1 MFPIFK
7 LPFKY
12 FSKISLEIFPLLFPH
27 YLAETKL
34 GVPLLTMIRFDP
46 HLQDILE
53 LDFAKKGLNG
63 KYFCFSNL
71 GSFEDYDIE
80 Y

>member
-1 MFPIFK
+1 MFRKIFLQI
-7 LPFKY
+7 LPKVFLKI
-12 FSKISLEIFPLLFPH
+12 FSVLFLH

-46 HLQDILE
+46 NLQDILE
-53 LDFAKKGLNG
+53 LDFAKRGFKENIFQIISLE
-63 KYFCFSNL
+63 
-71 GSFEDYDIE
+71 SFEDYDIE

>member
-1 MFPIFK
+1 MFQKIFLQI
-7 LPFKY
+7 LPKVFLKI
-12 FSKISLEIFPLLFPH
+12 FSVLFLH

-46 HLQDILE
+46 NLQDILE
-53 LDFAKKGLNG
+53 LDFAKRGFKENIFQLI
-63 KYFCFSNL
+63 SL
-71 GSFEDYDIE
+71 RSFEDYDIE

>member
-1 MFPIFK
+1 MVQKIFLQI
-7 LPFKY
+7 LPKVFLKI
-12 FSKISLEIFPLLFPH
+12 FSVLFLH

-46 HLQDILE
+46 NLQDILE
-53 LDFAKKGLNG
+53 LDFAKRGFKENIFQLI
-63 KYFCFSNL
+63 SL
-71 GSFEDYDIE
+71 RSFEDYDIE

>member
-1 MFPIFK
+1 MVSMCPIVFVQN
-7 LPFKY
+7 LWQP
-12 FSKISLEIFPLLFPH
+12 LFPLLFPH

-46 HLQDILE
+46 NLQDILE
-53 LDFAKKGLNG
+53 LDFAKRGFKENIFQTISLR
-63 KYFCFSNL
+63 
-71 GSFEDYDIE
+71 SFEDYDIE